1 MELAPPDSVQIW
13 DYLAASSN
21 LPVMV
26 FFFFP
31 RQQVGDV
38 DVVIN
43 RVLSIGRRSEEEKE
57 LVRHAASAGMG
68 ITRRGPPFTVAKL
81 SSN

>member
-1 MELAPPDSVQIW
+1 M
-13 DYLAASSN
+13 
-21 LPVMV
+21 
-26 FFFFP
+26 
-31 RQQVGDV
+31 GDV

-43 RVLSIGRRSEEEKE
+43 RVLSISSFGRRSEEEKE